1 VNAPGE
7 YRAEDRAL
15 LLRFY
20 QRLLWDRL
28 VVALPRSLRPNTIT
42 LFGES
47 CALLSAVAT
56 WWAVRGH
63 RALYVVSGLLLLA
76 YMTADNV
83 DGQHARRTKQTSALG
98 EFLDHGLDGLAS
110 CAVLLCSA
118 LALRVDGVALAGL
131 VALGSLGF
139 GSVFWAQYRTG
150 LLVTPRVSAMEGVT
164 GAALFQLAMAAL
176 GEPAWLLYAPG
187 VPNAASALLVV
198 LALCYVYAIASPVL
212 RARRAGARLGELAA
226 PLLVAFG
233 ALAYV
238 RLGAGGLAPAL
249 IVALVVAQM
258 VCRMILLRARGETRT
273 FSGPAHLAPLV
284 PLAAVPLLGASPD
297 VCAWVG
303 AAIAFAGYAVTFGA
317 GVAFMASRR

>member
-1 VNAPGE
+1 VSTPGE

-28 VVALPRSLRPNTIT
+28 VRALPPSLRPNTIT

-47 CALLSAVAT
+47 CALLSPLAT
-56 WWAVRGH
+56 WGAVRGH
-63 RALYVVSGLLLLA
+63 RALYAVSGVLLLA

-83 DGQHARRTKQTSALG
+83 DGQHARRTRQTSALG

-118 LALRVDGVALAGL
+118 FALRVQGAALTGL

-139 GSVFWAQYRTG
+139 GGVFWAQYRTG

-164 GAALFQLAMAAL
+164 GAALLQLAVGAL
-176 GEPAWLLYAPG
+176 GEPAWLQYEPG
-187 VPNAASALLVV
+187 TVNAASALLVV

-212 RARRAGARLGELAA
+212 RARAAGARLGELAA
-226 PLLVAFG
+226 PLLVAVG

-249 IVALVVAQM
+249 IVALVVARM
-258 VCRMILLRARGETRT
+258 VCRMIVLRARGETRT
-273 FSGPAHLAPLV
+273 FSGPAHLLTLAPL
-284 PLAAVPLLGASPD
+284 AGIALLGASPD
-297 VCAWVG
+297 ACAWIG
-303 AAIAFAGYAVTFGA
+303 AAVAFAGYAWTFGT
-317 GVAFMASRR
+317 GVAFMATR